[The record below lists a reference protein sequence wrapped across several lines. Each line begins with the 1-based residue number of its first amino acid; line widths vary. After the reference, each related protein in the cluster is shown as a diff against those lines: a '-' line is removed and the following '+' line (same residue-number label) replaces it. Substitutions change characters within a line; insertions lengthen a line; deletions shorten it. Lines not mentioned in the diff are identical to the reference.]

1 MRRIIITSLTLIAA
15 ALLVVPASAL
25 AQTRSAPAPQIT
37 RVQPMRVAVGGTLT
51 ISGRNF
57 KAQRRK
63 NTVIFRSSTGR
74 TAFAKPV
81 RASKRKL
88 VVRVPV
94 AVARLLKVA
103 NSSQRPTRLQLRVL
117 AGKFSKFTPRRLS
130 PVVTGVGD
138 GPGGPGGGGG
148 SAAVCNDDADHDND
162 LLGNS
167 LELAI
172 GTDPCLADTDADQM
186 SDGWEYYSAKDL
198 NIKAAPY
205 PGERPYPNGL
215 DPSDGGSA
223 GVEVQRDRLRRRR
236 PHHARGVPR
245 LALHR
250 QLVRRGQGRR
260 HATWSHHS
268 ATATARSTAA

>member
-25 AQTRSAPAPQIT
+25 AQTRSGAPAPQIT

-148 SAAVCNDDADHDND
+148 
-162 LLGNS
+162 
-167 LELAI
+167 
-172 GTDPCLADTDADQM
+172 
-186 SDGWEYYSAKDL
+186 
-198 NIKAAPY
+198 
-205 PGERPYPNGL
+205 
-215 DPSDGGSA
+215 
-223 GVEVQRDRLRRRR
+223 
-236 PHHARGVPR
+236 
-245 LALHR
+245 
-250 QLVRRGQGRR
+250 
-260 HATWSHHS
+260 TWPS
-268 ATATARSTAA
+268 ATTTRITTTTC